1 MVLFMGLSLRVSS
14 DDINGN
20 KINVKNKKRKVCSAN
35 TVTMMMM
42 MMTATT
48 TTMIITITTFVH

>member
-42 MMTATT
+42 MTAMT

>member
-42 MMTATT
+42 MTATT